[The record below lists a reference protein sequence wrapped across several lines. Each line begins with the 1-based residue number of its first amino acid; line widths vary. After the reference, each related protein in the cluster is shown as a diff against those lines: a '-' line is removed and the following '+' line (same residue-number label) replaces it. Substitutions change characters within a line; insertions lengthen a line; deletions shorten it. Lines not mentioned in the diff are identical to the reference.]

1 MRINWK
7 KFNREVHFWGA
18 SLCAVPLMI
27 VIITGLL
34 LIVRKDFHWIQPAT
48 MNGTGNIP
56 KITFERI
63 IDTAKT
69 VKEADI
75 QNWSDV
81 DRLDVRPNKGI
92 IKIRS
97 KNRWEIQIDHQTS
110 EILQTSYRRSGLIE
124 SLHDGTFWGRSV
136 SYFIF
141 LPSAIILLIL
151 LVTGIYLFITTYIS
165 KSNIKKNKKMLNI
178 NNNEKT

>member
-69 VKEADI
+69 VKEAPVTWSQVQTKYNAMMVLYNNNSYARKRIVDYAPVKEQLDKLFHDI
-75 QNWSDV
+75 DQGK
-81 DRLDVRPNKGI
+81 LDK
-92 IKIRS
+92 
-97 KNRWEIQIDHQTS
+97 
-110 EILQTSYRRSGLIE
+110 
-124 SLHDGTFWGRSV
+124 
-136 SYFIF
+136 
-141 LPSAIILLIL
+141 
-151 LVTGIYLFITTYIS
+151 TGSFYTH
-165 KSNIKKNKKMLNI
+165 IKKVKDDAPK
-178 NNNEKT
+178 E